1 MVAPENPNCELPTG
15 SEASTVPVAED
26 GGFMAEEGWY
36 VGTPQTETY
45 PDPAETNEY
54 SDWVVRNA
62 TSGFETEAAR
72 FETAPMNRT
81 TTFDPGFI
89 LGGEGGTAGEKYWTF
104 QESVAAA

>member
-1 MVAPENPNCELPTG
+1 MDE
-15 SEASTVPVAED
+15 
-26 GGFMAEEGWY
+26 WY
-36 VGTPQTETY
+36 VGTLQTETY

-54 SDWVVRNA
+54 SDWVARNA

-104 QESVAAA
+104 QESVATAKTAGMGKSPWNTRAIAVSAAVNFLIPEGS